1 MFEALFALVTFSTDL
16 PDEHVN
22 FSAARTLKVFFA
34 EEMRIEAVP
43 SVAAVISP
51 RSNANSNPGSRP
63 DTQKEVN
70 EDAVEIVYVT
80 DQHTLQDKVLP
91 QAESKV
97 LRYPSSRWFRKHR
110 EWIELDQRL
119 HRTRGQHALFQ
130 DWSPF

>member
-16 PDEHVN
+16 PDQHVN
-22 FSAARTLKVFFA
+22 LSAARSLKVFVA

-43 SVAAVISP
+43 SGAVLHSPQWNGHSHP
-51 RSNANSNPGSRP
+51 RSRSVA
-63 DTQKEVN
+63 QEEAN
-70 EDAVEIVYVT
+70 EDVVEIVYIT
-80 DQHTLQDKVLP
+80 EQHTLRDKVLLE
-91 QAESKV
+91 AESKV